1 MKKYEL
7 YLNKKNI
14 ETVYIDSINSNSH
27 ITKFLKNK
35 SLKSIHFYDPVD
47 NYLSRRIKKACS
59 INDIELTI
67 YDTPLFINNS
77 NFINSYF
84 KPNRKKFFQ
93 TSFYIEQRKNH
104 NILIDK
110 QNKPIGG
117 KWTFDKD
124 NRKKYPKNKS
134 VPPID
139 FPKIDSFYES
149 AANYVE
155 TNYSNN
161 YGSICKKTIYP
172 TDFKNAK
179 KWLKDFLNYRL
190 CEFGDFE
197 DAILQEKAFLNH
209 SLLSPLMNSGLLTPN
224 YVIDE
229 ILSFSKKNNI
239 RINNLEGIIR
249 QIIGWREFIRGIYL
263 SKGSFE
269 RTNNFWNFKRKI
281 PNSFYS
287 GTTGI
292 EPIDITIKKTLNYGY
307 NHHIERLMIIGNFML
322 LCEFHP
328 NEVYKW
334 FMEMY
339 VDSYDWV
346 MVPNVYGM
354 SQFSDGGVMSSKP
367 YISSSN
373 YLIKM
378 SNFKKGTWQDTWDGL
393 FWNFLNNQK
402 KFFMK
407 NPRMNMLIN
416 IFNKMDKEKKQN
428 HLSNAQEFL
437 QYLDST
443 IS

>member
-1 MKKYEL
+1 MY
-7 YLNKKNI
+7 
-14 ETVYIDSINSNSH
+14 
-27 ITKFLKNK
+27 
-35 SLKSIHFYDPVD
+35 
-47 NYLSRRIKKACS
+47 
-59 INDIELTI
+59 
-67 YDTPLFINNS
+67 
-77 NFINSYF
+77 
-84 KPNRKKFFQ
+84 
-93 TSFYIEQRKNH
+93 
-104 NILIDK
+104 
-110 QNKPIGG
+110 
-117 KWTFDKD
+117 
-124 NRKKYPKNKS
+124 
-134 VPPID
+134 
-139 FPKIDSFYES
+139 
-149 AANYVE
+149 
-155 TNYSNN
+155 
-161 YGSICKKTIYP
+161 
-172 TDFKNAK
+172 
-179 KWLKDFLNYRL
+179 
-190 CEFGDFE
+190 
-197 DAILQEKAFLNH
+197 
-209 SLLSPLMNSGLLTPN
+209 
-224 YVIDE
+224 
-229 ILSFSKKNNI
+229 
-239 RINNLEGIIR
+239 
-249 QIIGWREFIRGIYL
+249 
-263 SKGSFE
+263 
-269 RTNNFWNFKRKI
+269 NFWNFKRKI

>member
-14 ETVYIDSINSNSH
+14 ETEYIDSINSNSH
-27 ITKFLKNK
+27 ITKFLENK

-47 NYLSRRIKKACS
+47 NYLSRRIKKSCS

-149 AANYVE
+149 AVNYVE

-161 YGSICKKTIYP
+161 YGSICKETIYP

-179 KWLKDFLNYRL
+179 KWLKDFLNDRL
-190 CEFGDFE
+190 YEFGDFE

-209 SLLSPLMNSGLLTPN
+209 SLLSPLMNSGLLTPD
-224 YVIDE
+224 YVIDK

-378 SNFKKGTWQDTWDGL
+378 SNFKKGTWQNTWDGL

-407 NPRMNMLIN
+407 NPRMNMLVN